1 MSFTSRH
8 RVRFADCDPA
18 GIAYFPRLLAL
29 LDAAIEDWTLAA
41 TGVSRGDMHRVHGFG
56 LPTGSLQT
64 RFAAPARL
72 EEQLDIRVRLRRVG
86 HSSIGLDAE
95 ARCGGAPRFSAA
107 LDQVLIQLSD
117 GRPRPWP
124 PAWRARLDA
133 SLEAAA

>member
-1 MSFTSRH
+1 MSFISRQ

-29 LDAAIEDWTLAA
+29 LDAAIEDWTPVA
-41 TGVSRGDMHRVHGFG
+41 TGVSRGDMHRLHGFG

-64 RFAAPARL
+64 RFSAPARL

-86 HSSIGLDAE
+86 HSSIGLDADV
-95 ARCGGAPRFSAA
+95 RCGGTARFSAT
-107 LDQVLIQLSD
+107 LDQVLVQLAD
-117 GRPRPWP
+117 GRPHAWP